1 MAQLNIYK
9 DCSST
14 KPSKTYECRRL
25 LFGVTQ
31 KALSLAE
38 AMQGKSDADQ
48 FKMLGEIIQVI
59 FPDITDA
66 DIACMDIA
74 EMKDFVAEVF
84 SMSVNELKNAQKN

>member
-9 DCSST
+9 DCSSD

-31 KALSLAE
+31 QALALAE
-38 AMQGKSDADQ
+38 EMQGKSQADQ
-48 FKMLGEIIQVI
+48 FKMIGEFIQVI
-59 FPDITDA
+59 FPDITDE

-74 EMKDFVAEVF
+74 EMKSFVSDVF
-84 SMSVNELKNAQKN
+84 SMSVNGLKNAQKN

>member
-25 LFGVTQ
+25 LFGVAK

-38 AMQGKSDADQ
+38 AMNGKSEADQ
-48 FKMLGEIIQVI
+48 FSMLSEIIQVI
-59 FPDITDA
+59 FPDITDE
-66 DIACMDIA
+66 DIECMDIA
-74 EMKDFVAEVF
+74 EMKGFVSEVF
-84 SMSVNELKNAQKN
+84 SMSVNELKKAQKN